1 LGNDTEGGKFTQYD
15 LDGNGG
21 KYALKLTQEMLD
33 AAYTSQG
40 WGGVFVLNG
49 DNVKCTKITIE

>member
-1 LGNDTEGGKFTQYD
+1 
-15 LDGNGG
+15 
-21 KYALKLTQEMLD
+21 MLD
-33 AAYTSQG
+33 AAYTKGG